1 MKRPAGRRDGVTVLS
16 FSAMRTR
23 PSRGRGVCANG
34 RVFGRLFLLGVC
46 VSVFVSCEPDV
57 VFFTDPYFQA
67 IHGSDAGRELFSQSP
82 VPISRPFLSRV
93 VESPDDVYRL
103 VSEYLIDTTV
113 SKVVLSPLYSFAG
126 ERIAAAHPDRTVFS
140 LGRSDLADI
149 VAPALFDRSRALEE
163 AGQLVAETVRDEEA
177 PGVALFVVETER
189 DEHEMEAFLRGAAR
203 IAVTSLSVVRES
215 RLPARDRARQLARDA
230 IAEDPGI
237 VAVFLGHA
245 GVYALELLAES
256 GRRVVSENVDASL
269 FPNVYATV
277 ESVYPDLFDAIRAA
291 SGRSAVVVEARLV
304 IHE

>member
-1 MKRPAGRRDGVTVLS
+1 
-16 FSAMRTR
+16 MRSR
-23 PSRGRGVCANG
+23 SSRGREIRADG
-34 RVFGRLFLLGVC
+34 RVFGRFFLLGVC
-46 VSVFVSCEPDV
+46 VAIFVSCEPDV
-57 VFFTDPYFQA
+57 VFFTDPYFHA
-67 IHGSDAGRELFSQSP
+67 IHGSDAERELFSQSS

-93 VESPDDVYRL
+93 VESPDNVYRL
-103 VSEYLIDTTV
+103 VSEYLTDTTV
-113 SKVVLSPLYSFAG
+113 SKVVLSPLYAYAG
-126 ERIAAAHPDRTVFS
+126 ERIAAAYPDRTVFS
-140 LGRSDLADI
+140 LGRSDLADT
-149 VAPALFDRSRALEE
+149 VVPALFDRSRALED
-163 AGQLVAETVRDEEA
+163 AGQLVAQTVRDDEA

-189 DEHEMEAFLRGAAR
+189 DELEMEAFLRGAAR

-245 GVYALELLAES
+245 GVYALEVLAES
-256 GRRVVSENVDASL
+256 GQRVVTENAATSL

-291 SGRSAVVVEARLV
+291 SGRSAVVVDARLV